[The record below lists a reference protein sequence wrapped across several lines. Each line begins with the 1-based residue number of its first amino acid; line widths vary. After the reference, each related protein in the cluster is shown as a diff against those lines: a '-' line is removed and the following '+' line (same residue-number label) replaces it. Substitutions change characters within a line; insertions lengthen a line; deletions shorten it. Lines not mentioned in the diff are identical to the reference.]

1 MVGKGRD
8 VKKKKR
14 GRNIRGRGSSEGGK
28 SARGITSRRVS
39 NYVDRRAESL
49 KLRVSLFPRFFSLFS
64 RSRALDPRPRAA
76 AGENERGGRWAEF
89 IATWRGAAV
98 QQ

>member
-8 VKKKKR
+8 VKKKKKR
-14 GRNIRGRGSSEGGK
+14 EKHPWKGFVRGGK